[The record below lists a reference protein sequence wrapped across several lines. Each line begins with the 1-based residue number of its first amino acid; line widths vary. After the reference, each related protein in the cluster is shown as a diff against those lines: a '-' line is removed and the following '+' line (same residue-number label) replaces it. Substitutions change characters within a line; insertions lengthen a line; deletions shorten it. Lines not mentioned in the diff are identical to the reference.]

1 MATDN
6 RLLDQFDL
14 SDIPPAPRGVPQ
26 IEVGFD
32 IDVNGILSVKA
43 KDKASGKEHSVQIKQ
58 SSGLS
63 DDEIESM
70 RKDAEAHA
78 DEDKQ
83 REELAKARNEASTLV
98 HQTEK
103 TLKEHEDKL
112 DDASKSAITAS
123 CEKVKTAAE
132 GEDPAAITAALEEL
146 AQASSAL
153 YQHMQAAAEAGE
165 GEGDDATAAASETAD
180 EDIIDA
186 DFEKKE

>member
-1 MATDN
+1 M
-6 RLLDQFDL
+6 
-14 SDIPPAPRGVPQ
+14 
-26 IEVGFD
+26 
-32 IDVNGILSVKA
+32 
-43 KDKASGKEHSVQIKQ
+43 
-58 SSGLS
+58 
-63 DDEIESM
+63 
-70 RKDAEAHA
+70 
-78 DEDKQ
+78 
-83 REELAKARNEASTLV
+83 V
-98 HQTEK
+98 HQTQK

-112 DDASKSAITAS
+112 DDASKSPIIAA